1 MRVSEE
7 RVLSPQARLRRR
19 HERDV
24 FRAISGQVAVSRSQL
39 AEQVGLSG
47 QSVGRI
53 VRSLLDAGLVEET
66 EIERSDG
73 PGASPVGLRVRAE
86 GAFALGF
93 GLERDRLNGVMLDLE
108 GTVRWQKT
116 RKLGK
121 RETAK
126 QVLQG
131 LEDDMDSLLADPA
144 WSERLDKLCGVGVAA
159 PGPVDLVSG
168 TIVGPPNF
176 PTWEHVNVADELG
189 RSLGV
194 PVLVD
199 NSATAG
205 AVGVAWRLPPNHA
218 PYLYCY
224 WGLGIGGGLVSNDD
238 VYRGTTGNAVEI
250 GHVVADPTGRPCA
263 CGGRGCLEAEASA
276 AALMRDAA
284 AHGQFR
290 TLTDVVIASHERPEL
305 AALLASAADKVASVL
320 LSVINI
326 VDVDQLLIGGEH
338 FREVQEVFLPV
349 IRDRVEGQAFRRR
362 IAKTTVEVSENGEV
376 ANAIGAA
383 ALIFHSVLPAQVLE
397 RTGLGRPRELRA
409 ARPRGLWDPLRR
421 QS

>member
-1 MRVSEE
+1 MRASEE
-7 RVLSPQARLRRR
+7 RGLAPQARLRRR
-19 HERDV
+19 HEREI

-53 VRSLLDAGLVEET
+53 VRALLDAGLVEET
-66 EIERSDG
+66 GIERSDG
-73 PGASPVGLRVRAE
+73 PGASPVGLHVRPE

-108 GTVRWQKT
+108 GTVRWQRT

-121 RETAK
+121 TETAK
-126 QVLQG
+126 QILQG
-131 LEDDMDSLLADPA
+131 LEDDVVKLLADPE
-144 WSERLDKLCGVGVAA
+144 WSERRGRLCGVGLAA
-159 PGPVDLVSG
+159 PGPVDLATG

-176 PTWEHVNVADELG
+176 PTWEHVDVADELG
-189 RSLGV
+189 RALNV

-199 NSATAG
+199 NSATAA
-205 AVGVAWRLPPNHA
+205 AVGVAWRLPHDHA

-224 WGLGIGGGLVSNDD
+224 WGLGIGGGLVSSDD

-250 GHVVADPTGRPCA
+250 GHVVADPSGRPCA
-263 CGGRGCLEAEASA
+263 CGGRGCLEVEASA
-276 AALMRDAA
+276 DALMRDAA
-284 AHGQFR
+284 VHGRFR
-290 TLTDVVIASHERPEL
+290 NLTELVTASHERPEL
-305 AALLASAADKVASVL
+305 AVLLASAADKVASVL
-320 LSVINI
+320 VSVMNI
-326 VDVDQLLIGGEH
+326 VDVDRLLLGGEH

-349 IRDRVEGQAFRRR
+349 IRERVEGQAFRRR
-362 IAKTTVEVSENGEV
+362 IAKTAVEVSEDGEV

-397 RTGLGRPRELRA
+397 RTVLGRSRDLET
-409 ARPRGLWDPLRR
+409 ARPRGLWDPLWSR
-421 QS
+421 S